1 MREMTA
7 RTPRTPGRISEDSSP
22 GVAGA
27 LAAFSGRPWLPPIER
42 LVVHAAREVRL
53 LATLTP
59 REAHTERAR
68 LVAEL
73 TGKRRAL
80 PRWTYAPR
88 ADDELRRALDAAERA
103 LAESNGSPLDELYLA
118 RIREL
123 SLEAALCA
131 AAGTRQVGPLARRRF
146 APDPRVGGAASKLC
160 VVWLAEPVT
169 TPSGVAVVSDD
180 PHPGSLLT
188 RMRAAVGDLRLPF
201 SVVAQPNLAPLAATG
216 ERVILVATG
225 RAVRDEDCRRT
236 VLHEI
241 DGHARPRALSQG
253 SSLALLRA
261 GTARGIDDQ
270 EGRALLLEERAGF
283 LGPRRKRQLA
293 ARHYAVE
300 AMLDGASFADVA
312 WALAETHGLEAPD
325 AIVVAERVFRGSD
338 GTRPGLGRERVY
350 LESYVRVR
358 GHLEA
363 HPEDEEVLA
372 AGQVAVDAVDDLRS
386 FVALP
391 VTSREREP

>member
-7 RTPRTPGRISEDSSP
+7 RTPRTPGRISEDSSS
-22 GVAGA
+22 GVPGA
-27 LAAFSGRPWLPPIER
+27 LAAFSGRPWLSAIER
-42 LVVHAAREVRL
+42 LVTHAARDVRL

-59 REAHTERAR
+59 LEAHTERAR

-73 TGKRRAL
+73 IGKRRAL
-80 PRWTYAPR
+80 PRWTYAPQ
-88 ADDELRRALDAAERA
+88 ADDDLRRALDAAERA
-103 LAESNGSPLDELYLA
+103 LAGSNSSPLDELYLA

-131 AAGTRQVGPLARRRF
+131 AAGTRQVGPLARQRF
-146 APDPRVGGAASKLC
+146 APDPRVERAASELC
-160 VVWLAEPVT
+160 VIWLAEPVT
-169 TPSGVAVVSDD
+169 AASGAAVASDD
-180 PHPGSLLT
+180 PRPGSLLS

-225 RAVRDEDCRRT
+225 RAVHDEDCRRT

-241 DGHARPRALSQG
+241 DGHARPRARSQG

-283 LGPRRKRQLA
+283 LGSRRKRQLA

-312 WALAETHGLEAPD
+312 SALADTHGLEAQD

-358 GHLEA
+358 RHLDG

-372 AGQVAVDAVDDLRS
+372 AGQVAVDAIDDLRS
-386 FVALP
+386 FVAVP
-391 VTSREREP
+391 VTSREPEP